1 MSSFE
6 LNVNNA
12 RANESWIPRVVIL
25 RKDGVTS
32 LRKYTADKVTIMPAI
47 KPPTTPSQVFP
58 GLILLASMCFPNFFP
73 TK

>member
-12 RANESWIPRVVIL
+12 KANESWTSGVGIL
-25 RKDGVTS
+25 REDEAS
-32 LRKYTADKVTIMPAI
+32 LRKYTADKVTIIPAI
-47 KPPTTPSQVFP
+47 KPPSTPSQVFP
-58 GLILLASMCFPNFFP
+58 GLILLASACFPNFFP